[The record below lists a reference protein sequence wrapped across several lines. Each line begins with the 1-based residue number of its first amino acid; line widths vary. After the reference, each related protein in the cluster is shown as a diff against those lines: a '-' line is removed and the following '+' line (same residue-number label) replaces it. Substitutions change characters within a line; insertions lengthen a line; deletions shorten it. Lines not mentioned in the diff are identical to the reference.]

1 MPRSRRGGRSPHSM
15 APYRRQDLMS
25 GTQGKRILI
34 VAGEASADRYGA
46 RLVQRM
52 RARHQGGDLSFYGA
66 GGDRMMQAGVEL
78 VAHVRDLAHIGPR
91 EALAHFPRYLDAF
104 RKLVRTSRECHPELA
119 ILLDFPDFNLRLAK
133 KLKRAG
139 VKVIYYISP
148 QLWAW
153 RTGRIRAVRRYVDK
167 MLVILPFEEEFYR
180 RHGVEVEFV
189 GHPLLEDFAPR
200 YDREAF
206 LSGLGLDPRKETV
219 ALRPGSRRKEV
230 DYILPTLLRSA
241 QLIEEELPTQFLV
254 SAAPTVGVDHIRR
267 ITSSVLSG
275 DSSDAYFRVVAA
287 DARDILANSDFAL
300 VKSGTST
307 LEAALT
313 GTPFLITY
321 KISPVSWCIG
331 NLTIRSPLKGLV
343 NLIAKE
349 EIVPELLQSDA
360 SPEALARV
368 ALKYLREPES
378 AAYMRSRL
386 SIIREKLSARCASES
401 AAEAVE
407 AYL

>member
-1 MPRSRRGGRSPHSM
+1 M
-15 APYRRQDLMS
+15 
-25 GTQGKRILI
+25 
-34 VAGEASADRYGA
+34 
-46 RLVQRM
+46 
-52 RARHQGGDLSFYGA
+52 
-66 GGDRMMQAGVEL
+66 
-78 VAHVRDLAHIGPR
+78 
-91 EALAHFPRYLDAF
+91 
-104 RKLVRTSRECHPELA
+104 
-119 ILLDFPDFNLRLAK
+119 
-133 KLKRAG
+133 
-139 VKVIYYISP
+139 
-148 QLWAW
+148 
-153 RTGRIRAVRRYVDK
+153 RRYVDK

-219 ALRPGSRRKEV
+219 ALLPGSRRKEV

-241 QLIEEELPTQFLV
+241 QLIGAELPAQFLV

-267 ITSSVLSG
+267 ISSSVLSG
-275 DSSDAYFRVVAA
+275 NSSDACFRVVAA

-321 KISPVSWCIG
+321 KISPISWCIG

-386 SIIREKLSARCASES
+386 SIVREKLSARCASES
-401 AAEAVE
+401 VAEAVE
-407 AYL
+407 AYLWGTRTCIRGSGGPVPSF